1 MNCSLVRLVQ
11 HDDCILSEVGVDQAF
26 SEQHPVCHV
35 LDDCFGAGAVL
46 KSNGVAHLK
55 QNRSGK
61 P

>member
-1 MNCSLVRLVQ
+1 MRLIQ
-11 HDDCILSEVGVDQAF
+11 HDDCILSEVGVDQAL

-35 LDDCFGAGAVL
+35 LDDCFWAGAVL
-46 KSNGVAHLK
+46 KSNSVPHLK